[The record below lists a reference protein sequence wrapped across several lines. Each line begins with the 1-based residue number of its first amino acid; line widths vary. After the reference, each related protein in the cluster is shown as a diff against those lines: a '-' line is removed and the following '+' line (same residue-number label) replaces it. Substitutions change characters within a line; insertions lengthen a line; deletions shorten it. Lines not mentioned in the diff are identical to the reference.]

1 MKYNKIYVVAPER
14 TVTGGVE
21 LSHQLVD
28 YLRRCGQEA
37 YIVYSKWN
45 GISDS
50 QEITDAYKC
59 YNIVS
64 TAIVDDNPN
73 NMLVLPEIYFDYIL
87 QYTKIQIGCWW
98 MSVDN
103 RYYRIKWYEKIY
115 RLKGNREK
123 VKYIRDFLLGNVLF
137 YNNTTKLLKKDSSR
151 ITHFYQSRYAQ
162 NHLYNLGFYKVLPL
176 TDYIN
181 ISYFDEI
188 SKNKDN
194 IVLYNPA
201 KGFRFTKKI
210 ISQMPDVKFVPLK
223 GLNRTEMKALLGR
236 AKLYIDFGGF
246 PGKDRIP
253 REAAVCG
260 CCLITGTLGAAGFYE
275 DLPIKESY
283 KFDVKN
289 KNIQGIIK
297 KIRYVLDDY
306 DNCIVDFEDYRH
318 VIRREQ
324 DDFYEEIRRAFL
336 I

>member
-1 MKYNKIYVVAPER
+1 MKYNKVYVIAPER

-21 LSHQLVD
+21 LAHQLVD
-28 YLRRCGQEA
+28 YLRTSGQEA

-45 GISDS
+45 SISDS

-151 ITHFYQSRYAQ
+151 ITHFYQSRYCPIFQLTLFQRKSAVFRTCLRFF
-162 NHLYNLGFYKVLPL
+162 HRVPL
-176 TDYIN
+176 TCPDHSC
-181 ISYFDEI
+181 IS
-188 SKNKDN
+188 
-194 IVLYNPA
+194 A
-201 KGFRFTKKI
+201 
-210 ISQMPDVKFVPLK
+210 
-223 GLNRTEMKALLGR
+223 
-236 AKLYIDFGGF
+236 F
-246 PGKDRIP
+246 PHRLSSSFP
-253 REAAVCG
+253 
-260 CCLITGTLGAAGFYE
+260 
-275 DLPIKESY
+275 
-283 KFDVKN
+283 
-289 KNIQGIIK
+289 
-297 KIRYVLDDY
+297 
-306 DNCIVDFEDYRH
+306 
-318 VIRREQ
+318 
-324 DDFYEEIRRAFL
+324 
-336 I
+336 